1 MSFSMYLDRYHRYS
15 LSLSCFWVRFLTDIK
30 YQLLNM
36 VKHIQ
41 EVHRQKAN
49 ELFECAWP
57 FVELAPKGLTD
68 FEPTLLV
75 TNF

>member
-1 MSFSMYLDRYHRYS
+1 
-15 LSLSCFWVRFLTDIK
+15 
-30 YQLLNM
+30 M